1 MLQEVKRVNT
11 MKRLLIVVDFQNDF
25 VSGSLGFEQ
34 AKELDERIAKRIQ
47 EYKENNDQVIFTYD
61 THEEDYLDTIE
72 GKYLPVKHCIKGS
85 VGHKLYGQVATLK
98 EESDLCFEK
107 KTFPSLD
114 LANYLAN
121 KNYKSVEL
129 CGLVSNI
136 CVLSNVVMVKS
147 SLPNV
152 EIYVDKNLTKS
163 FDEELN
169 EACFKILKG
178 LHINVIE

>member
-1 MLQEVKRVNT
+1 

-25 VSGSLGFEQ
+25 VSGSLGFES
-34 AKELDERIAKRIQ
+34 AKELDQLISERIK
-47 EYKENNDQVIFTYD
+47 EYKANGDQVIYTFD
-61 THEEDYLDTIE
+61 THHEDYLNTVE

-85 VGHKLYGQVATLK
+85 EGHALYNEVAKLK
-98 EESDLCFEK
+98 EDDDVCFEK
-107 KTFPSLD
+107 ETFPSLD
-114 LANYLAN
+114 LANYLSN

-147 SLPNV
+147 ALPNV
-152 EIYVDKNLTKS
+152 EIYVDKKLTKS

-178 LHINVIE
+178 LHVNVVE